1 MKKIAIISA
10 FALATLASLSA
21 CKENTQSQS
30 AEETPAAES
39 PAASQPQATESD
51 LKAAYT
57 TEDETLWVAYYGCI
71 CEAADVMDA
80 ATEANIS
87 EKIGQLE
94 QIVTKMQGIR
104 AEFDKLG
111 GALCP
116 GTEEA
121 VTQCTEARA
130 RAKARY
136 NEAAKSIAERELGHS
151 RGRLQD
157 AAANVSKLFFL
168 PIAQ

>member
-1 MKKIAIISA
+1 MNMKKIAIIT
-10 FALATLASLSA
+10 ALSFTSLVTLSA
-21 CKENTQSQS
+21 CKENTES
-30 AEETPAAES
+30 APAQET
-39 PAASQPQATESD
+39 ASAIKESD

-57 TEDETLWVAYYGCI
+57 TDDETLWVQYYACV

-87 EKIGQLE
+87 EQIAKLG
-94 QIVTKMQGIR
+94 QIVDKMKGIR

-116 GTEEA
+116 GSQEA
-121 VTQCTEARA
+121 VEQCTEARS

-136 NEAAKSIAERELGHS
+136 NESAKAVSERELGHS

-157 AAANVSKLFFL
+157 AAAKVSEIFAL
-168 PIAQ
+168 PIVQ

>member
-1 MKKIAIISA
+1 MKKIAIITALA
-10 FALATLASLSA
+10 FASLATLSA
-21 CKENTQSQS
+21 CKENTQSAP
-30 AEETPAAES
+30 AEEAA
-39 PAASQPQATESD
+39 AASSTKESD

-57 TEDETLWVAYYGCI
+57 TDDETLWVQYYDCV

-80 ATEANIS
+80 ATEANIT
-87 EKIGQLE
+87 EQIAKLE
-94 QIVTKMQGIR
+94 QIVRKMNGIR

-116 GTEEA
+116 GSEEA
-121 VTQCTEARA
+121 VKQCTDARS

-136 NEAAKSIAERELGHS
+136 NEAAKSVSERELGHS

-157 AAANVSKLFFL
+157 AAAGVSAIFAL
-168 PIAQ
+168 PVAQ